1 MAQSFRQQGSAYLSA
16 AIFFITLTVQLSAQ
30 ANLEFRRI
38 DVNWPDVELV
48 FVARCDTGVVWPS
61 DVSDVHVLEDGVVR
75 YPTSLRTSGIE
86 TIARFT
92 GDCPNGRS
100 HRVQMAVTLAC
111 GTTPVRTQSY
121 TAPNIPSQIRTLR
134 VAVDS
139 SRLAAGSRNKVPVRL
154 LDPVLGAH
162 VQTYTARLQFNSS
175 VATVVGAS
183 APAGTL
189 LEGTTVSF
197 TPGPPAE
204 ISFNSPA
211 PAYMNDTGV
220 LFFLELDVPYRAD
233 TACMNLALNPMGT
246 VLDDY
251 NCTSLSFLS
260 GYVCAAPPA
269 PQLVC
274 EPPVL
279 PDTLRWDAAQGS
291 YLPAPLVYK
300 AIVRNVGT
308 GDARTPVFRLIWN
321 PAELVLHAAFP
332 DTVIGRPTRV
342 PPGTICTAEWRFD
355 VLPQSAESHVIRVG
369 VEVDY
374 PDGKTV
380 ACSKDVVLF
389 RDPSPSLECGLTAPA
404 VAWNETLKRYLPM
417 PVPLTLNVS
426 NLGSGVSDTVFAE
439 ALLPPGIELARG
451 ESAVKTL
458 TPARLDPGWMGS
470 AEWMLHHD
478 PTPVEKTYDVGVRVW
493 SANAPADSCR
503 TTITIPAG
511 SLGAFAFD
519 LAASGSL
526 SFCEGDSVLLDA
538 GGVFASW
545 LWSTGDTTQ
554 TLRVTSSGRYWCEV
568 RDGNA
573 RPGLSDTLVVTVWP
587 LPPVPGIV
595 RDGDVLRGTGAAGL
609 RHQWYRDGWPLAGET
624 ADTLRLPDTGLYAL
638 HVYSAEDCESIS
650 LPFDVNVLSADVAV
664 ADDAFVLQAWPEP
677 AVDVVSIELRVPAGR
692 PVTLLLVDLLGR
704 GELLFDGVPADG
716 RLRLPLDLHGRAAGS
731 WLLQMRSDGV
741 LRMHRIT
748 KL

>member
-1 MAQSFRQQGSAYLSA
+1 MAQSFRHHRSAFLFA
-16 AIFFITLTVQLSAQ
+16 AILFITLTTQLSAQ
-30 ANLEFRRI
+30 ASLEFRRI
-38 DVNWPDVELV
+38 DVNWPDVDLV
-48 FVARCDTGVVWPS
+48 FVARCDTGVTWPA
-61 DVSDVHVLEDGVVR
+61 DISDVHVLEDGIVR

-86 TIARFT
+86 SIARFT
-92 GDCPNGRS
+92 GDCPNGRT
-100 HRVQMAVTLAC
+100 HRVQMAVTVAC
-111 GTTPVRTQSY
+111 GTTPVQSQSY

-139 SRLAAGSRNKVPVRL
+139 TRLAAGIRTKVPVRL

-162 VQTYTARLQFNSS
+162 VQSYSARLQFNSS
-175 VATVVGAS
+175 VATVVGAA

-189 LEGTTVSF
+189 LEGTTISF

-211 PAYMNDTGV
+211 PAHMNDTGV
-220 LFFLELDVPYRAD
+220 LFFLELDVPFRSD
-233 TACMNLALNPMGT
+233 TACMNLVLNPMGA
-246 VLDDY
+246 VLDDF
-251 NCTSLSFLS
+251 NCTSLAFLS
-260 GYVCAAPPA
+260 GYVCAAPPT

-300 AIVRNVGT
+300 AIVRNIGT
-308 GDARTPVFRLIWN
+308 GDARTPVFRLVWN
-321 PAELVLHAAFP
+321 PADIVLHTSFP
-332 DTVIGRPTRV
+332 DSVIGRPSRV
-342 PPGTICTAEWRFD
+342 SPGTTSMAEWRFD
-355 VLPQSAESHVIRVG
+355 VLPQSAESYITRVG

-374 PDGKTV
+374 PDGQTLI
-380 ACSKDVVLF
+380 CSKDVVLY
-389 RDPSPSLECGLTAPA
+389 RDPSPSLECGLSAPA

-417 PVPLTLNVS
+417 PLPLSANVT

-439 ALLPPGIELARG
+439 VLLPSGLELERG
-451 ESAVKTL
+451 ESTVKTL

-470 AEWMLHHD
+470 AEWLLHHD
-478 PTPVEKTYDVGVRVW
+478 PTPVEQIYDVVVRVW
-493 SANAPADSCR
+493 SANTPPDSCS

-519 LAASGSL
+519 LAASGPL

-538 GGVFASW
+538 GAGYASW

-554 TLRVTSSGRYWCEV
+554 ALRVTASGRYWCEV

-573 RPGLSDTLVVTVWP
+573 RPGLSDSLVVTVWP

-595 RDGDVLRGTGAAGL
+595 REGDVLRSTGAEGL

-624 ADTLRLPDTGLYAL
+624 ADTLRMPDTGLYAL
-638 HVYSAEDCESIS
+638 HVYSAEDCEAIS
-650 LPFDVNVLSADVAV
+650 LPFDVNVLSTDVADVE
-664 ADDAFVLQAWPEP
+664 DAFVLQAWPEP
-677 AVDVVSIELRVPAGR
+677 AADVVSIELQVPAGR

-704 GELLFDGVPADG
+704 SEILFDGVPAEG
-716 RLRLPLDLHGRAAGS
+716 RLSVPLDLHGRAVGA
-731 WLLQMRSDGV
+731 WLLQMRCGEV
-741 LRMHRIT
+741 LRLRRIT
-748 KL
+748 KM